1 MEHRI
6 YNTRNTKIWVG
17 GIGLLVVLALVACKG
32 IRPPDSLVDDKDIKT
47 ENGNKKLDPYLGF
60 NKAYTLA
67 AASAADRTPDGSKR
81 NADLLT
87 EGMALIQANCSSYF
101 TRLGNDGQHLGFARK
116 ETSLAGAVTAAL
128 MGLYDATAK
137 VLSATASLFGFTT
150 ASMDNFGDT
159 YLFSPDIK
167 SVQKL
172 VMSALDVKRDDGL
185 KIVDAVGRK
194 EKKLT
199 YTEANQFLLE
209 MEGICQPHGIRSL
222 ITQAVNEQRAVPA
235 YPDLNDPKEA
245 LEKSINDFNAAADK
259 VKENAKAALK
269 ASAPATSSSSAMSS
283 NRSQAS
289 KLAPQRD

>member
-1 MEHRI
+1 MKHS
-6 YNTRNTKIWVG
+6 TQSKRNTKNWVR
-17 GIGLLVVLALVACKG
+17 GISLLVVLALVACKG
-32 IRPPDSLVDDKDIKT
+32 IRPPDSLVDDTDIKI
-47 ENGNKKLDPYLGF
+47 ENGSKKLDPYLGF

-67 AASAADRTPDGSKR
+67 AASAADRTLDASKR

-87 EGMALIQANCSSYF
+87 EGLALIQANCSSYF

-137 VLSATASLFGFTT
+137 VLSATASAFGFTT
-150 ASMDNFGDT
+150 ASMDNFADT
-159 YLFSPDIK
+159 YLFSPDTN

-185 KIVDAVGRK
+185 KIVDAVGIGK
-194 EKKLT
+194 SLT
-199 YTEANQFLLE
+199 YTQANQFLLE

-235 YPDLNDPKEA
+235 YPDPTA
-245 LEKSINDFNAAADK
+245 SS
-259 VKENAKAALK
+259 AALGRVPA
-269 ASAPATSSSSAMSS
+269 ASAPASSSSSAISS
-283 NRSQAS
+283 TRSQAS

>member
-1 MEHRI
+1 MKHS
-6 YNTRNTKIWVG
+6 NQSKRNTKICVR
-17 GIGLLVVLALVACKG
+17 GISLLVVLALVACKG
-32 IRPPDSLVDDKDIKT
+32 IRPPDSLVDDTDIKI

-67 AASAADRTPDGSKR
+67 AASAAAGTTDGSPR
-81 NADLLT
+81 NAVLLT

-137 VLSATASLFGFTT
+137 VLSATASAFGFTT
-150 ASMDNFGDT
+150 ASMDNFADT
-159 YLFSPDIK
+159 YLFSPDIN

-185 KIVDAVGRK
+185 KIVDAVGSGK
-194 EKKLT
+194 NLT
-199 YTEANQFLLE
+199 YTQVNQFLLE

-235 YPDLNDPKEA
+235 YPDL
-245 LEKSINDFNAAADK
+245 AASS
-259 VKENAKAALK
+259 AASGREPA
-269 ASAPATSSSSAMSS
+269 ASAPASSSSSAMGST
-283 NRSQAS
+283 RSQAS
-289 KLAPQRD
+289 KLAPKRD

>member
-1 MEHRI
+1 MKHS
-6 YNTRNTKIWVG
+6 TQSKRNTKNWVR
-17 GIGLLVVLALVACKG
+17 GISLLVVLALVACKG
-32 IRPPDSLVDDKDIKT
+32 IRPPDSLVDDTDIKI
-47 ENGNKKLDPYLGF
+47 ENGKKKLDPYLGF

-67 AASAADRTPDGSKR
+67 AASAADRTLDASKR

-137 VLSATASLFGFTT
+137 VLSATASAFGFTT
-150 ASMDNFGDT
+150 ASMDNFADT
-159 YLFSPDIK
+159 YLFSPDIN

-185 KIVDAVGRK
+185 KIVDAVGIGK
-194 EKKLT
+194 SLT
-199 YTEANQFLLE
+199 YTQANQFLLE

-235 YPDLNDPKEA
+235 YPDPTA
-245 LEKSINDFNAAADK
+245 SS
-259 VKENAKAALK
+259 AALGRVPA
-269 ASAPATSSSSAMSS
+269 ASAPASSSSSAISS
-283 NRSQAS
+283 TRSQAS

>member
-1 MEHRI
+1 MKHS
-6 YNTRNTKIWVG
+6 TQSKRNTKNWVR
-17 GIGLLVVLALVACKG
+17 GISLLVVLALVACKG
-32 IRPPDSLVDDKDIKT
+32 IRPPDSLVDDTDIKI

-67 AASAADRTPDGSKR
+67 AASAADRTLDASKR

-137 VLSATASLFGFTT
+137 VLSATASAFGFTT
-150 ASMDNFGDT
+150 ASMDNFADT
-159 YLFSPDIK
+159 YLFSPDIR

-185 KIVDAVGRK
+185 KIVDAVGSGK
-194 EKKLT
+194 NLT
-199 YTEANQFLLE
+199 YTQANQFLLE

-235 YPDLNDPKEA
+235 YPDLSA
-245 LEKSINDFNAAADK
+245 SS
-259 VKENAKAALK
+259 AALGRVP
-269 ASAPATSSSSAMSS
+269 ATSAPASSSSSAMSS